1 MKTKN
6 QLTQNTILVVLSC
19 ALLLF
24 LPNWTQAKTKSS
36 FAEVELSKNQS
47 KVSATV
53 LISRLNEINDLR
65 KSNLSSNDKSTLKKE
80 VRNIKHELSKIDN
93 GIYLS
98 TGALLLILILIII
111 L

>member
-6 QLTQNTILVVLSC
+6 HLTQKTVLIVLSC
-19 ALLLF
+19 ILMLF
-24 LPNWTQAKTKSS
+24 LPKWTQAKTKNS
-36 FAEVELSKNQS
+36 FAEVEISKTQS
-47 KVSATV
+47 KVSAAA
-53 LISRLNEINDLR
+53 LISRLNEINDLK
-65 KSNLSSNDKSTLKKE
+65 KSELNSMDKATLKKE